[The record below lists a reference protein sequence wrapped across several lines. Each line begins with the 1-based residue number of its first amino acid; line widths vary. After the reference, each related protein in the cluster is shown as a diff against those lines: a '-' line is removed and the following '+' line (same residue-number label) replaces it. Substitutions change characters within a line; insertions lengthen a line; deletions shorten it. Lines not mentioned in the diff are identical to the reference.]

1 MYIYFILLIITNAYN
16 PDHQE
21 TMPRIVTDVFIR
33 AVATLMVLL
42 SPDIPFWIQLYL
54 ESKMEHGDIDAYI
67 DEKHRKTIR
76 SHFGSD
82 PTFVECPDGDKYR
95 DKMTIDIDD
104 GQMVL
109 VEWKYS
115 THPEASAFAGSYGG
129 IFHILLLPSIRGM
142 YGQIVSINDG
152 HVVFK
157 QGNVVV
163 PIMTLH
169 EFLVYHN
176 FIHSTSQDH
185 AFSTINEF
193 FDAWSNSTCFL
204 PSAVVHTIQKTKKR
218 DPRVTEMYNAFTEW
232 LLNNGFSVEKL
243 LEEAVLTPEQCQ
255 QKAEEAF
262 PEACRRFQ
270 RDLDAEK
277 EAVKSVEDAKKVA
290 SVSSIISLG
299 AIGPVDKAQY
309 SIVASVSRFLQG
321 MPNLGDRECANC
333 EKCIALHEQFKAMYG
348 GGDIFSAITNTIGKG
363 AWKEYVKEMWD
374 VYNGISTEE
383 E

>member
-1 MYIYFILLIITNAYN
+1 MYIYFIPLIITN
-16 PDHQE
+16 PVHQE
-21 TMPRIVTDVFIR
+21 TMSRLSSAVFIG

-42 SPDIPFWIQLYL
+42 SPDIPFWIQLYFL
-54 ESKMEHGDIDAYI
+54 SKMNHGDIDAYV
-67 DEKHRKTIR
+67 DEKHRNAIR

-82 PTFVECPDGDKYR
+82 PTFVERPDGDKYR
-95 DKMTIDIDD
+95 DRMIIVID
-104 GQMVL
+104 GKEVV

-169 EFLVYHN
+169 QFLKQHN
-176 FIHSTSQDH
+176 FDLHVSQDH
-185 AFSTINEF
+185 AFPTINDF
-193 FDAWSNSTCFL
+193 FNAWSKSTCFF
-204 PSAVVHTIQKTKKR
+204 PSAVIHTFQKTKKR
-218 DPRVTEMYNAFTEW
+218 DARVTEMYNAFTAW
-232 LLNNGFSVEKL
+232 LTCNGFSVEKL

-255 QKAEEAF
+255 HNAEKAFHE
-262 PEACRRFQ
+262 PCRRFQ
-270 RDLDAEK
+270 QAMDAEK
-277 EAVKSVEDAKKVA
+277 EAVKRVEDAKKVA
-290 SVSSIISLG
+290 SVASIIALG
-299 AIGPVDKAQY
+299 AIGPVDKAQF
-309 SIVASVSRFLQG
+309 SIVASVSRFIQG
-321 MPNLGDRECANC
+321 TPNEKDKECATLQ
-333 EKCIALHEQFKAMYG
+333 ECIALHEQFKAMYG
-348 GGDIFSAITNTIGKG
+348 GGDIFSAITNTVGKG
-363 AWKEYVKEMWD
+363 AWEEYVKGMWD

>member
-1 MYIYFILLIITNAYN
+1 MYIYFLLLIITN
-16 PDHQE
+16 PVHQE
-21 TMPRIVTDVFIR
+21 TMHRIVTDVFIR

-54 ESKMEHGDIDAYI
+54 ESKMDHGDIDAYV
-67 DEKHRKTIR
+67 DEKHRDAIR

-95 DKMTIDIDD
+95 DKMTIDIDGVD
-104 GQMVL
+104 VL
-109 VEWKYS
+109 IEFKYS

-129 IFHILLLPSIRGM
+129 IFHILLLPSIHGM

-157 QGNVVV
+157 QGNVIV

-169 EFLVYHN
+169 QFVKQHN
-176 FIHSTSQDH
+176 FDLHVSQDH

-193 FDAWSNSTCFL
+193 FDAWSKSTCFL

-218 DPRVTEMYNAFTEW
+218 DERATCIYTAFTAW
-232 LLNNGFSVEKL
+232 LISNGFSVEKL
-243 LEEAVLTPEQCQ
+243 LEEALLTPEQCQ

-270 RDLDAEK
+270 QAMDAEK

-299 AIGPVDKAQY
+299 AIGPVDKAQF

-321 MPNLGDRECANC
+321 TQNGKDKECANC

-363 AWKEYVKEMWD
+363 AWKEYVKGMWD

>member
-1 MYIYFILLIITNAYN
+1 
-16 PDHQE
+16 
-21 TMPRIVTDVFIR
+21 MPRIVTNVFIT

-42 SPDIPFWIQLYL
+42 SPEIQFWIQLYL
-54 ESKMEHGDIDAYI
+54 ESKIDHGDIDAYV
-67 DEKHRKTIR
+67 DEEHCETIR

-82 PTFVECPDGDKYR
+82 PTFVEHPDGDLHR
-95 DKMTIDIDD
+95 DRMTIVIDGVD
-104 GQMVL
+104 VL
-109 VEWKYS
+109 IEFKYS
-115 THPEASAFAGSYGG
+115 EHPEASAFAGSYGG

-176 FIHSTSQDH
+176 FDLHVSQDDV
-185 AFSTINEF
+185 FPTINDF
-193 FDAWSNSTCFL
+193 FNAWSKSTCFFS
-204 PSAVVHTIQKTKKR
+204 SAVVHTFQKTKKR
-218 DPRVTEMYNAFTEW
+218 DARVTEMYNAFTAW
-232 LLNNGFSVEKL
+232 LPSTDLSVEKL
-243 LEEAVLTPEQCQ
+243 LEEPVLTPEQCHIN
-255 QKAEEAF
+255 AEKAF

-270 RDLDAEK
+270 QALDAEK
-277 EAVKSVEDAKKVA
+277 EAVKMVDDAKKVA
-290 SVSSIISLG
+290 SVSSIVALG
-299 AIGPVDKAQY
+299 AIGAIDKAQF

-321 MPNLGDRECANC
+321 TQNEKDKECSAC
-333 EKCIALHEQFKAMYG
+333 QKCIALHEQFKTIHG
-348 GGDIFSAITNTIGKG
+348 GGDIYTAITKTSGTKT
-363 AWKEYVKEMWD
+363 WVKYVKGMWD